1 MNKSRNDNNDDL
13 LTGAF
18 NVFSDHIK
26 KKMQNCL
33 PVKVTKVSS
42 DRKFVNVQPQIQM
55 VSSSDEAIS
64 RSEIKGIPV
73 FTSGAGSFLMS
84 FNVSVG
90 DLGWIEASDRDI
102 SLFKQSYAEA
112 KPNTRRMHS
121 FEDGRFIPDIMTN
134 FTIAEEDA
142 AAVVIQNRD
151 GSVKIALDENEI
163 RVQQNDIK
171 ITLSGGKVTGVAPS
185 GFDLN
190 GFIIDA
196 SGAATS
202 PVSITAPSAIINDKE
217 IADHDHPAGTPPGN
231 TGVNN

>member
-1 MNKSRNDNNDDL
+1 MNKSRNINDNDDL
-13 LTGAF
+13 IGAF
-18 NVFSDHIK
+18 NVFEHYIK
-26 KKMQNCL
+26 KKTQNCL
-33 PVKVTKVSS
+33 PVKVTKVSK
-42 DRKFVNVQPQIQM
+42 DRKFVNVQPQ
-55 VSSSDEAIS
+55 VKTVLSGDKVKSKA
-64 RSEIKGIPV
+64 EIKGVPV
-73 FTSGAGSFLMS
+73 ATDGAGNFLMS

-90 DLGWIEASDRDI
+90 DLGWIESSDRDI

-171 ITLSGGKVTGVAPS
+171 ITLSDGKVTGVAPS

-190 GFIIDA
+190 GAKITPDGDVITA
-196 SGAATS
+196 SGVSLDNHPHNQAADS
-202 PVSITAPSAIINDKE
+202 
-217 IADHDHPAGTPPGN
+217 GGN
-231 TGVNN
+231 TQEPTDPPTPTE